1 MSHFIRTLLFI
12 ILLSIPFSISLPA
25 QESRPAQ
32 PGELPRPQFLGAYKQ
47 PAIHALE
54 PRGDRFL
61 ESMIQEGK
69 LRLTE
74 SDAVRLALESNVDIN
89 VERYG
94 PYFSLWD
101 VEKGRGVLNP
111 SILFNTNVNR
121 LVTPSTSV
129 LQGGDTVLDL
139 NSLYELAIRKPFEKG
154 LDLDFNFSTRR
165 ARSSSFFLSLNPSFG
180 TGFGLT
186 LTQHLL
192 KDFGSISRGRF
203 VRIARNNYG
212 MSEEEFVVQTT
223 EIVNNVLNAYWNL
236 VFNDE
241 DIKTREASKKLAE
254 VILEHNKIQLDVGTM
269 SSLDVVQAE
278 AEVAARE
285 EELVVSR
292 HTRRLTEDQLK
303 KLISSNPDPGLITAT
318 IEPLSKPD
326 TPRAPADDIN
336 QAIRRALEIRP
347 EVKQLL
353 LDQENRKIN
362 VDYTRNQLRPTLDLV
377 ASYSQNGQGG
387 LGIVRDYSQ
396 GFFGAPVIGTVAGGF
411 GDSLDSLFSQ
421 RFVGYTVGF
430 NFRLPIGND
439 EARSNNAQAQIS
451 LKQGE
456 ERLRSL
462 RQRIALEVRD
472 AYGRFEMNRARVDAA
487 QITVRFADRKLQGEQ
502 EKYNMGASP
511 TRSVIEGQRD
521 LLVAQNRLL
530 QAKLD
535 MIKSRIAMDK
545 AVGDIFAAYN
555 IELTKTLGLFK

>member
-1 MSHFIRTLLFI
+1 MSHFIRTLFFSV
-12 ILLSIPFSISLPA
+12 LLSVPFSISLPA
-25 QESRPAQ
+25 QESRSSQ
-32 PGELPRPQFLGAYKQ
+32 PGELPRPPFLGAYKQ
-47 PAIHALE
+47 PAIRALE
-54 PRGDRFL
+54 PREDRFL
-61 ESMIQEGK
+61 ESMIHEGK

-139 NSLYELAIRKPFEKG
+139 NSLYELAVRKPFEKG
-154 LDLDFNFSTRR
+154 LDLDFSFSTRR
-165 ARSSSFFLSLNPSFG
+165 ARSSSFFLSLNPAFG
-180 TGFGLT
+180 SNFGLT

-203 VRIARNNYG
+203 VRIARNSYG

-223 EIVNNVLNAYWNL
+223 EIVNNVLNAYWDL

-254 VILEHNKIQLDVGTM
+254 VILEHNKIQLEVGTM

-347 EVKQLL
+347 EVKQML

-377 ASYSQNGQGG
+377 ASYSQNGLGG

-396 GFFGAPVIGTVAGGF
+396 GFFGAPVIGTVPGGF

-430 NFRLPIGND
+430 NFRLPVGND

-462 RQRIALEVRD
+462 RQKIALEVRD

>member
-254 VILEHNKIQLDVGTM
+254 VILEHNKIQLEVGTM

-377 ASYSQNGQGG
+377 ASYSQNGLGG

-396 GFFGAPVIGTVAGGF
+396 GFFGAPVIGTVPGGF

>member
-12 ILLSIPFSISLPA
+12 ILLSISFSISLQA

-139 NSLYELAIRKPFEKG
+139 NSLYELAVRKPFEKG
-154 LDLDFNFSTRR
+154 LDLDFSFSTRR
-165 ARSSSFFLSLNPSFG
+165 ARSSSFFLSLNPAFG
-180 TGFGLT
+180 SNFGLT

-254 VILEHNKIQLDVGTM
+254 VILEHNKIQLEVGTM

-347 EVKQLL
+347 EVKQML

-377 ASYSQNGQGG
+377 ASYSQNGLGG

-396 GFFGAPVIGTVAGGF
+396 GFFGAPVIGTVPGGF

-430 NFRLPIGND
+430 NFRLPVGND

>member
-1 MSHFIRTLLFI
+1 MSHFTRTLLFSV
-12 ILLSIPFSISLPA
+12 LLSVPFSISLPA
-25 QESRPAQ
+25 QESRSSQ
-32 PGELPRPQFLGAYKQ
+32 PGELPRPPFLGAYKQ
-47 PAIHALE
+47 PAIRALE

-61 ESMIQEGK
+61 ESMIHEGK

-139 NSLYELAIRKPFEKG
+139 NSLYELAVRKPFEKG
-154 LDLDFNFSTRR
+154 LDLDFSFSTRR
-165 ARSSSFFLSLNPSFG
+165 ARSSSFFLSLNPAFG
-180 TGFGLT
+180 SNFGLT

-203 VRIARNNYG
+203 VRIARNSYG

-223 EIVNNVLNAYWNL
+223 EIVNNVLNAYWDL

-254 VILEHNKIQLDVGTM
+254 VILEHNKIQLEVGTM

-347 EVKQLL
+347 EVKQML

-377 ASYSQNGQGG
+377 ASYSQNGLGG

-396 GFFGAPVIGTVAGGF
+396 GFFGAPVIGTVPGGF

-462 RQRIALEVRD
+462 RQKIALEVRD

>member
-1 MSHFIRTLLFI
+1 MSHFNRAVLFI
-12 ILLSIPFSISLPA
+12 MLLSIPFAISLPA
-25 QESRPAQ
+25 QESRTQ
-32 PGELPRPQFLGAYKQ
+32 PGEQPRPQFLGAYKQ
-47 PAIHALE
+47 PAIRTLE

-89 VERYG
+89 VERYS

-101 VEKGRGVLNP
+101 IEKGRGVLNT
-111 SILFNTNVNR
+111 SILFNTNLNR

-129 LQGGDTVLDL
+129 LQGGDTLLDL
-139 NSLYELAIRKPFEKG
+139 NSFYELIVRKPFEKG
-154 LDLDFNFSTRR
+154 LDLDLNFSTRR
-165 ARSSSFFLSLNPSFG
+165 TRSSSFFLSLNPAFG
-180 TGFGLT
+180 SNFGVT

-203 VRIARNNYG
+203 VRIARNSYG
-212 MSEEEFVVQTT
+212 MSEEEFVVRTT
-223 EIVNNVLNAYWNL
+223 EIVNDVLNAYWDL
-236 VFNDE
+236 VFIDE

-254 VILEHNKIQLDVGTM
+254 VILEHNKIQLEVGTM

-292 HTRRLTEDQLK
+292 HTRRLTQDQLK

-318 IEPLSKPD
+318 IEPMSKPD
-326 TPRAPADDIN
+326 PPRAPSDEIN
-336 QAIRRALEIRP
+336 QAIQRALEIRP
-347 EVKQLL
+347 EVKQML

-377 ASYSQNGQGG
+377 ASYSQNGLGG
-387 LGIVRDYSQ
+387 LGIVRDYSR
-396 GFFGAPVIGTVAGGF
+396 GFFGAPVIGTVPGGF
-411 GDSLDSLFSQ
+411 LDSLDSLFSQ

-430 NFRLPIGND
+430 NFRVPVGND

-462 RQRIALEVRD
+462 RQKIALEVRD

-487 QITVRFADRKLQGEQ
+487 QITVRFADKKLQGEQ
-502 EKYNMGASP
+502 EKYNLGAST

-535 MIKSRIAMDK
+535 LIKSRIAVDK

-555 IELTKTLGLFK
+555 IELTKTLGVFK

>member
-1 MSHFIRTLLFI
+1 MSHFIRTLLFSV
-12 ILLSIPFSISLPA
+12 LLSVPFSISLPA
-25 QESRPAQ
+25 QESRSSQ
-32 PGELPRPQFLGAYKQ
+32 PGELPRPPFLGAYKQ
-47 PAIHALE
+47 PAIRALE
-54 PRGDRFL
+54 PQGDRFL
-61 ESMIQEGK
+61 ESMIHEGK

-101 VEKGRGVLNP
+101 VEKGRAVLNP

-129 LQGGDTVLDL
+129 LQGGDTLLDL
-139 NSLYELAIRKPFEKG
+139 NSLYELAVRKPFEKG
-154 LDLDFNFSTRR
+154 LDLDFSFSTRR
-165 ARSSSFFLSLNPSFG
+165 ARSSSFFLSLNPAFG
-180 TGFGLT
+180 TNFGLT

-192 KDFGSISRGRF
+192 RDFGSISRGRF
-203 VRIARNNYG
+203 VRIARNSYG

-223 EIVNNVLNAYWNL
+223 EIVNNVLNAYWDL

-254 VILEHNKIQLDVGTM
+254 VM
-269 SSLDVVQAE
+269 
-278 AEVAARE
+278 ARE

-347 EVKQLL
+347 EVKQML

-377 ASYSQNGQGG
+377 ASYSQNGLGG

-396 GFFGAPVIGTVAGGF
+396 GFFGAPVIGTVPGGF

-462 RQRIALEVRD
+462 RQKIALEVRD

-487 QITVRFADRKLQGEQ
+487 QITVRFADRKLEGEQ

>member
-1 MSHFIRTLLFI
+1 MSHFTRTLLFSV
-12 ILLSIPFSISLPA
+12 LLSVPFSISLPA
-25 QESRPAQ
+25 QESRPSQ
-32 PGELPRPQFLGAYKQ
+32 PRELPRPQFLGAYKQ
-47 PAIHALE
+47 PEIRALE

-61 ESMIQEGK
+61 ESMIHEGK

-101 VEKGRGVLNP
+101 VEKGRGVLNT
-111 SILFNTNVNR
+111 SILFDTNVNR

-129 LQGGDTVLDL
+129 LQGGDTLLDL
-139 NSLYELAIRKPFEKG
+139 NALYELVVHKPFEKG
-154 LDLDFNFSTRR
+154 LDLDLNFRTRR
-165 ARSSSFFLSLNPSFG
+165 TRSSSFFLSLNPAFG
-180 TGFGLT
+180 SNFGLT

-203 VRIARNNYG
+203 VRIARNSYG

-223 EIVNNVLNAYWNL
+223 EIVNNVLNAYWDL

-254 VILEHNKIQLDVGTM
+254 VILEHNKIQLEVGTM

-347 EVKQLL
+347 EVKQML

-377 ASYSQNGQGG
+377 ASYSQNGLGG
-387 LGIVRDYSQ
+387 LGIIRDYSQ
-396 GFFGAPVIGTVAGGF
+396 GFFGAPVIGTVPGGF
-411 GDSLDSLFSQ
+411 LDSLDSLFSQ

-462 RQRIALEVRD
+462 RQKIALEVRD
-472 AYGRFEMNRARVDAA
+472 AYGRFEMNRARVEAA
-487 QITVRFADRKLQGEQ
+487 EVTVRFAGKKLEGEQ
-502 EKYNMGASP
+502 EKYNLGASA

-535 MIKSRIAMDK
+535 LIKSRIAVDK

-555 IELTKTLGLFK
+555 IELKEALGLFK

>member
-1 MSHFIRTLLFI
+1 MSHLIRTVLFI
-12 ILLSIPFSISLPA
+12 ILFSSSITLPA
-25 QESRPAQ
+25 QEGRQSQ
-32 PGELPRPQFLGAYKQ
+32 PGDKSGPKFLGAYQ
-47 PAIHALE
+47 EPAIRAFE
-54 PRGDRFL
+54 PRGDRAL
-61 ESMIQEGK
+61 ESMIQDGK

-74 SDAVRLALESNVDIN
+74 FDAVRLALESNVDIN
-89 VERYG
+89 VERYN

-101 VEKGRGVLNP
+101 VDKGRGVLNP
-111 SILFNTNVNR
+111 SILFNTNMDR

-139 NSLYELAIRKPFEKG
+139 NTLYQFAVRKPFEKG
-154 LDLDFNFSTRR
+154 LDLDLSFSTRR
-165 ARSSSFFLSLNPSFG
+165 ARSSSFFVSLNPSFG
-180 TGFGLT
+180 STFGLT

-203 VRIARNNYG
+203 VRIARNSYG
-212 MSEEEFVVQTT
+212 MSEEEFVVRTT
-223 EIVNNVLNAYWNL
+223 EIVNNVLNAYWDV

-241 DIKTREASKKLAE
+241 DIKTRETSKKLAE
-254 VILEHNKIQLDVGTM
+254 VILAHNKIQFEVGTM

-285 EELVVSR
+285 EELIVSR

-318 IEPLSKPD
+318 IEPMSKPEP
-326 TPRAPADDIN
+326 PRAPSDDIN
-336 QAIRRALEIRP
+336 QAIGRALEIRP
-347 EVKQLL
+347 EVKQML

-377 ASYSQNGQGG
+377 ASYSQNGLGG
-387 LGIVRDYSQ
+387 LGIIRDYSQ
-396 GFFGAPVIGTVAGGF
+396 GFFGAPVIGTSPGGF

-421 RFVGYTVGF
+421 RFVGYSLGF
-430 NFRLPIGND
+430 NFRVPIGND
-439 EARSNNAQAQIS
+439 EARANNAQAQIS
-451 LKQGE
+451 LKQGT

-462 RQRIALEVRD
+462 RQRIAIEVRD
-472 AYGRFEMNRARVDAA
+472 AYGRFEMNRARVEASEV
-487 QITVRFADRKLQGEQ
+487 TVRFADRKLQGEQ
-502 EKYNMGASP
+502 DKYNLGAST
-511 TRSVIEGQRD
+511 TRAVIEGQRD

-535 MIKSRIAMDK
+535 LIKSRIAVDK

>member
-1 MSHFIRTLLFI
+1 MSHFHRAVLFN
-12 ILLSIPFSISLPA
+12 ILLSIPFSVSLPA
-25 QESRPAQ
+25 QESRTQ
-32 PGELPRPQFLGAYKQ
+32 PGEQPRPQFLGAYKP
-47 PAIHALE
+47 PAIRTLE
-54 PRGDRFL
+54 SRGDRFL

-74 SDAVRLALESNVDIN
+74 ADAVRVALESNVDIN
-89 VERYG
+89 VERYS
-94 PYFSLWD
+94 PYFTLWD
-101 VEKGRGVLNP
+101 IEKGRGVLNT

-129 LQGGDTVLDL
+129 LQGGDTLLDL
-139 NSLYELAIRKPFEKG
+139 SSLYELVVHKPFEKG
-154 LDLDFNFSTRR
+154 LDLDVNFSTRR
-165 ARSSSFFLSLNPSFG
+165 ARSSSFFSSLNPAFG
-180 TGFGLT
+180 SNFGLS

-203 VRIARNNYG
+203 VRIARNSYG
-212 MSEEEFVVQTT
+212 MSEEEFVVRTT
-223 EIVNNVLNAYWNL
+223 EIVNNVLNAYWDL
-236 VFNDE
+236 VFTDE

-254 VILEHNKIQLDVGTM
+254 VILEHNKIQLEVGTM

-318 IEPLSKPD
+318 IEPMSKPD
-326 TPRAPADDIN
+326 PPPAPSDDIN

-347 EVKQLL
+347 EVKQML

-377 ASYSQNGQGG
+377 ASYSQNGLGG

-396 GFFGAPVIGTVAGGF
+396 GFFGAPVIGTVPGGF
-411 GDSLDSLFSQ
+411 FDSLESLFSQ

-430 NFRLPIGND
+430 NFRMPIGND

-462 RQRIALEVRD
+462 RQKVALEVRD

-487 QITVRFADRKLQGEQ
+487 QITVRFADKKLQGEQ
-502 EKYNMGASP
+502 DKYNLGAST
-511 TRSVIEGQRD
+511 TRFVIEGQRD

-535 MIKSRIAMDK
+535 LIKSRIAVDK